1 MSPKFFEL
9 LGGRPFNYSI
19 GQKQVENRQGN
30 NINFVRGRKEWSP
43 FRSILIGE
51 SSRKHPAIH
60 CKKYVN
66 FLFFSISAKKPVGIL
81 IRIESIESIV

>member
-1 MSPKFFEL
+1 MYFISSRGPLTPQE
-9 LGGRPFNYSI
+9 
-19 GQKQVENRQGN
+19 VEY
-30 NINFVRGRKEWSP
+30 W
-43 FRSILIGE
+43 ILIGE

-66 FLFFSISAKKPVGIL
+66 PSLSTFFSISAKKPVGIL

>member
-1 MSPKFFEL
+1 MKLTVNVF
-9 LGGRPFNYSI
+9 YSSR
-19 GQKQVENRQGN
+19 GPLTPQEVEY
-30 NINFVRGRKEWSP
+30 W
-43 FRSILIGE
+43 ILIGE

-66 FLFFSISAKKPVGIL
+66 PSLSTFPQFLLKRPVGIL